1 MQIADPRKEDFR
13 LKPDAGRGRGEDEH
27 TVKRILALAGAVI
40 LAVMYIITLVF
51 ALSGSENYWGML
63 MASVAATI
71 IVPVV
76 IYGYTLV
83 YRLLKGRTPD
93 MTEGDGREPGT
104 ASEKKDSGIPE
115 EDK

>member
-1 MQIADPRKEDFR
+1 MEDFR
-13 LKPDAGRGRGEDEH
+13 QSRAGEDEH

-76 IYGYTLV
+76 IYGYSLV
-83 YRLLKGRTPD
+83 YRLLKGKTPD
-93 MTEGDGREPGT
+93 MTEGDGSEPGT

>member
-1 MQIADPRKEDFR
+1 M
-13 LKPDAGRGRGEDEH
+13 
-27 TVKRILALAGAVI
+27 KRILALAGAVI

-51 ALSGSENYWGML
+51 ALSGSEDYWGML

-83 YRLLKGRTPD
+83 YRLLKGKTPD

>member
-1 MQIADPRKEDFR
+1 M
-13 LKPDAGRGRGEDEH
+13 
-27 TVKRILALAGAVI
+27 KRILAFAGAVI
-40 LAVMYIITLVF
+40 LAVMYVITLIF
-51 ALSGSENYWGML
+51 ALSGSEDYWGML

-83 YRLLKGRTPD
+83 YRLLKGKAPD
-93 MTEGDGREPGT
+93 MTAKDGERGAGIPSGGR
-104 ASEKKDSGIPE
+104 DSGISEE

>member
-1 MQIADPRKEDFR
+1 M
-13 LKPDAGRGRGEDEH
+13 
-27 TVKRILALAGAVI
+27 KRILAMAGALI
-40 LAVMYIITLVF
+40 LALMYIITLIF

-76 IYGYTLV
+76 LYGYILV
-83 YRLLKGRTPD
+83 YRLLRTKTPD
-93 MTEGDGREPGT
+93 MDKIDTGGT
-104 ASEKKDSGIPE
+104 DIPSDNRDNGILEE

>member
-1 MQIADPRKEDFR
+1 M
-13 LKPDAGRGRGEDEH
+13 
-27 TVKRILALAGAVI
+27 KRILALAGAVI

-76 IYGYTLV
+76 LYGYSLV
-83 YRLLKGRTPD
+83 YRLLKGKAFDVPGEGYKEKD
-93 MTEGDGREPGT
+93 GAPLSEGTEDNPE
-104 ASEKKDSGIPE
+104 E

>member
-1 MQIADPRKEDFR
+1 
-13 LKPDAGRGRGEDEH
+13 
-27 TVKRILALAGAVI
+27 
-40 LAVMYIITLVF
+40 
-51 ALSGSENYWGML
+51 

-83 YRLLKGRTPD
+83 YRLLKGKTPD